1 MIVEIC
7 ITAPLLDSL
16 VTGQQTVF
24 KKALLLTCQFLGLLV
39 NILATNKK
47 YLVLNRSNLTM
58 PIQMQITQ
66 KKTTFSQFFT
76 AFLKCRLNFK
86 YFEKKEDT
94 HRFCISENTDS
105 EHVVR

>member
-1 MIVEIC
+1 MY
-7 ITAPLLDSL
+7 P
-16 VTGQQTVF
+16 
-24 KKALLLTCQFLGLLV
+24 
-39 NILATNKK
+39 
-47 YLVLNRSNLTM
+47 VLNRNNLMM
-58 PIQMQITQ
+58 PIQMQLSQ